1 MFEYPEIE
9 IDYALG
15 LLSVE
20 KIQFDHLGAVNGYA
34 LDPDFLYEAA
44 FEAIDQIC
52 EVTDSGY
59 NDDWNNNIL
68 KLVFPGMHSFYA
80 LCREQ
85 CKRERRS
92 FTNFRHVKDAQN
104 FVYREI
110 GEINDY
116 NIGARLITPKKQ
128 TEKKYCCLLIEL
140 GCEFYQYV
148 ELVETL
154 CNIREYYLDAEKK
167 LRKELYGMSETVK
180 VLRLPAPSSEARR
193 AA

>member
-9 IDYALG
+9 MDYALG
-15 LLSVE
+15 LLAIE
-20 KIQFDHLGAVNGYA
+20 KIQFDHLGAVNGYN
-34 LDPDFLYEAA
+34 LDTDYFYEAA

-52 EVTDSGY
+52 DVTDSGY
-59 NDDWNNNIL
+59 NDDWNSNML

-85 CKRERRS
+85 CKRERQD
-92 FTNFRHVKDAQN
+92 FANFRHVKDAQD

-110 GEINDY
+110 GQINDY
-116 NIGARLITPKKQ
+116 NIDGKLITPKKQ

-148 ELVETL
+148 ELVDTL
-154 CNIREYYLDAEKK
+154 CNIRAYYLDAEKK
-167 LRKELYGMSETVK
+167 LRKEFYGMAETVK
-180 VLRLPAPSSEARR
+180 VLCLPAPNPEIWR

>member
-1 MFEYPEIE
+1 MFEYPKIE
-9 IDYALG
+9 MDNALG
-15 LLSVE
+15 LLSIE
-20 KIQFDHLGAVNGYA
+20 KIQFDHLGTVNGDT
-34 LDPDFLYEAA
+34 LDADFLYDAV

-52 EVTDSGY
+52 DVTDSGY

-68 KLVFPGMHSFYA
+68 KLVFPRMHNFYA
-80 LCREQ
+80 MCREQ
-85 CKRERRS
+85 CKGERRAFANS
-92 FTNFRHVKDAQN
+92 RYVIDAQS
-104 FVYREI
+104 FIYREI

-116 NIGARLITPKKQ
+116 NIEARLITPKKQ

-154 CNIREYYLDAEKK
+154 HNIRKYYLDAEKK
-167 LRKELYGMSETVK
+167 LREELYGITETKK
-180 VLRLPAPSSEARR
+180 VLLLPAPNPKIGR